1 MAFSACASC
10 AKNLAHTE
18 IMQRDNSQPQMD
30 KGVGWAVVCW
40 GWNLVLCYQCMVERT
55 REQLKY
61 TYLHLFV
68 NRQSKNSLAD
78 LCYWLRLEIMVALQ
92 AAILTFLAFAYETD
106 SFFLVQSHGWSYS
119 FLRKFAIINEAL
131 LFCYIS
137 FKIRQSFFDNKE
149 FLKKIGSYHD
159 GPLFSSCR

>member
-1 MAFSACASC
+1 
-10 AKNLAHTE
+10 
-18 IMQRDNSQPQMD
+18 MD
-30 KGVGWAVVCW
+30 KGVGWAVVCR

-106 SFFLVQSHGWSYS
+106 FF
-119 FLRKFAIINEAL
+119 
-131 LFCYIS
+131 
-137 FKIRQSFFDNKE
+137 
-149 FLKKIGSYHD
+149 
-159 GPLFSSCR
+159 